1 MLTEFCVNKDNET
14 VGKGNQAERQN
25 FFKERLGKPN
35 QQEKQVALLKLENI
49 GKIYDSNDILTIGIR
64 GVNLEFDYNEF
75 VIIEGESGSG
85 KSTLLNVIGA
95 NDSYEEGELYFDGL
109 ETSHYSES
117 EWEKYR
123 DKNIATIFQDFN
135 IIENLTVLENV
146 ELALLRYDDGKER
159 KRIARELIEK
169 VGLTK
174 QANQKGSRLSGGE
187 KQRTVIARALA
198 KDSPVIL
205 ADEPTGNLDVK
216 SSKEVAKLLK
226 DVSKDKLVI
235 VVTHNPEYFK
245 QYATRRVRIY
255 DGHVSEDK
263 VIETPAPV
271 SENTLDKEEKPMT
284 RRQRFRNTMFLGVLN
299 YKSRPRFTALMT
311 FALFICATTV
321 FIILSVFRG
330 SLIKPLKDTIDDI
343 PIEGK
348 VIITGA
354 SETVTA
360 DELDEL
366 AYQTGAGFV
375 LGNREYSSFDV
386 QIAKS
391 RGMLDA
397 YTVKCIYSP
406 YQYNLSAGNAVLVLP
421 TSASR
426 DADEIKGTFLNAD
439 VGIENITVE
448 KTLSSKDVILY
459 LSNEDIVECG
469 VRIASVNSQMKLG
482 DDAAVAYTFRSDESV
497 SVGEVHLLNSTFWN
511 IGGKSAVFSVKSN
524 RSYIIADDDGK
535 DENASGIVVLM
546 NPADY
551 DGIFGEKAVE
561 GEQGCLYFA
570 DEKAAAKA
578 VGNLPDG
585 YMGLLSTS
593 SIYVQNAGEA
603 FTYDVLYYL
612 ALIAIS
618 FCFAMIVSIIF
629 SRSVKIY
636 QTDFTVYKTL
646 GISRKISARS
656 LYVQMFLIFLPTV
669 ALLPLI
675 SLVAT
680 IFPGSSLTFI
690 TVGNYIF
697 IELMM
702 LLIVEL
708 VAFGF
713 NKSISGQSIRKSLRR
728 GSK

>member
-1 MLTEFCVNKDNET
+1 M
-14 VGKGNQAERQN
+14 
-25 FFKERLGKPN
+25 
-35 QQEKQVALLKLENI
+35 ALLKLENI

-263 VIETPAPV
+263 VIETPAPKSD
-271 SENTLDKEEKPMT
+271 SEQKQLTQKKNHDFFT
-284 RRQRFRNTMFLGVLN
+284 TMWIGRLN
-299 YKSRPRFTALMT
+299 YKSRPKFAVMMT
-311 FALFICATTV
+311 CAMFICAITL
-321 FIILSVFRG
+321 FIILSIFG
-330 SLIKPLKDTIDDI
+330 GTLIKPYTETIDKTAVD
-343 PIEGK
+343 GK
-348 VIITGA
+348 VIVSAANG
-354 SETVTA
+354 TVTA
-360 DELDEL
+360 GELDVL
-366 AYQTGAGFV
+366 ATETNAGFI
-375 LGNREYSSFDV
+375 LLNREKSEFEIS
-386 QIAKS
+386 IAKK
-391 RGMLDA
+391 RGMLSS
-397 YTVKCIYSP
+397 YTVTCLYAP
-406 YQYNLSAGNAVLVLP
+406 QLYNPSKGNAVLVMP
-421 TSASR
+421 VSAGR
-426 DADEIKGTFLNAD
+426 DADAIKDTFIRAN
-439 VGIENITVE
+439 VGIESITVE
-448 KTLSSKDVILY
+448 KKLSANDIRLY
-459 LSNEDIVECG
+459 LSSEDVEENG
-469 VRIASVNSQMKLG
+469 NRIMAINSNMKLG
-482 DDAAVAYTFRSDESV
+482 ETDWTIYTFRK
-497 SVGEVHLLNSTFWN
+497 NSELEE
-511 IGGKSAVFSVKSN
+511 GKINLINSNSYEAEKYLAVFSIKDDKTYS
-524 RSYIIADDDGK
+524 IASANEFDNGV
-535 DENASGIVVLM
+535 SGIIVEFSE
-546 NPADY
+546 NDY
-551 DGIFGEKAVE
+551 NALFNQKDSEAN
-561 GEQGCLYFA
+561 QSCLYFSDTKTA
-570 DEKAAAKA
+570 ESAI
-578 VGNLPDG
+578 GNIPEG
-585 YMGLLSTS
+585 YIGMLSTGKV
-593 SIYVQNAGEA
+593 YLYNAGDV
-603 FTYDVLYYL
+603 FTMNVVYYI

-618 FCFAMIVSIIF
+618 ILFAALISVIF
-629 SRSVKIY
+629 GRTVKIY
-636 QTDFTVYKTL
+636 SADFAVYRTL
-646 GISRKISARS
+646 GISSKISSRS
-656 LYVQMFLIFLPTV
+656 LYVQMAFIFLPTLV
-669 ALLPLI
+669 LLPLV
-675 SLVAT
+675 SLIAT
-680 IFPGSSLTFI
+680 VFPGSGLAFI
-690 TVGNYIF
+690 SFGNYIF

-702 LLIVEL
+702 FFIVEA

-713 NKSISGQSIRKSLRR
+713 NKSISGKSIRKSLKR